1 MTTPAI
7 LTSTIDKK
15 SPSNSSRLL
24 CAQYY
29 PKISLGG
36 MEFIVGYSEIFKMSS
51 KLLVIIATGDREKA
65 LTALMYV
72 KNTIKYG
79 WLEEVKILFFGPS
92 ENLLVSDTDVTN
104 SATELAGL
112 GQPIACKF
120 LSDRDGIS
128 KRIEG
133 LGIAVDYVGS
143 MIADLISEGYTPMV
157 W

>member
-1 MTTPAI
+1 
-7 LTSTIDKK
+7 
-15 SPSNSSRLL
+15 
-24 CAQYY
+24 
-29 PKISLGG
+29 